1 MRAVLLENPEI
12 LNNEIKVI
20 DDQFHHLK
28 NVCRVKLDQRVLL
41 LDGAGVKYQCSV
53 KDIRKKEIT
62 LIVNE
67 EEYFPKKEKSAFI
80 CLVKKDALELII
92 RQSVELG
99 VTDLHI
105 LASARSQNYK
115 LNQSRV
121 EQIIK
126 SAMIQS
132 NSPYTLNLHFQ
143 EFEPFVQRH
152 ADKIVC
158 FSTEVST
165 TTVFGENHAKRLPLI
180 GPEGGFTSNEI
191 DLLKRLNVPF
201 VTLDQ
206 PIMRAETAFLF
217 AQGLFS
223 KANY

>member
-1 MRAVLLENPEI
+1 MRAVLIENPEI

-28 NVCRVKLDQRVLL
+28 NVCRVKLDQSVLL

-67 EEYFPKKEKSAFI
+67 EEYFPKKEQSAYV

-99 VTDLHI
+99 ITDLYI

-115 LNQSRV
+115 QNKSRV
-121 EQIIK
+121 DQIIK
-126 SAMIQS
+126 SAMVQS
-132 NSPYTLNLHFQ
+132 NFPYVLKLHFR
-143 EFEPFVQRH
+143 EFEPFVRSCS
-152 ADKIVC
+152 DKIVC
-158 FSTEVST
+158 FSTEVSSS
-165 TTVFGENHAKRLPLI
+165 TVQGEILSDRIPLI
-180 GPEGGFTSNEI
+180 GPEGGFTLGEI
-191 DLLKRLNVPF
+191 DLLKSLSVPF

-223 KANY
+223 KANH